1 MRYGPHLRLL
11 RMAFGGATMVI
22 GTAAHALPVLA
33 DGQFYGSA
41 SLFNQSGWSY
51 TGTLPSSVSA
61 GFRAENVD
69 NVCIPFLGCTDGDKQ
84 YASGS
89 RTMSST
95 AGP

>member
-1 MRYGPHLRLL
+1 
-11 RMAFGGATMVI
+11 MVI

-41 SLFNQSGWSY
+41 SLFDQSGWSY

-69 NVCIPFLGCTDGDKQ
+69 NVCIP
-84 YASGS
+84 
-89 RTMSST
+89 SSVVPMAT
-95 AGP
+95 NSTPAAAAR